1 MRSIDCLLKPQTI
14 AVIGASNTPGRAGYI
29 VMSNL
34 LSSGFKGVI
43 LPVSDKHKSVQGVL
57 AYSSIDTLPFEPDM
71 AIMCTNNRTNLE
83 LIPSLSKKNTRCMI
97 ILATSFDENDTELT
111 AALQK
116 ETRRH
121 NIRVL
126 GPNSLGII
134 MPWIGINASFSPIPA
149 QAGSIAFISQSAGI
163 CTTILDWA
171 NAQSIGFSAFI
182 SLGNGSDIGF
192 DELLDAL
199 SIDSKTQAI
208 ILYIDSISDARRFIS
223 AARAASRNR
232 RILVLKGGK
241 TAQGLDMVKRHNRGP
256 TSLDIIY
263 DSAIKRSGMLR
274 VNSTHELFA
283 AVETLT
289 HPTPLRGE
297 RLMIVTNGGGPSI
310 MATDKLIELGGKLAS
325 LTDDTIIDRIRKIVP
340 GWQNSNPIDIHGDA
354 TIKRYKEVV
363 EILIDSKEIDA
374 LLIMHSPS
382 AVSNSELTAKA
393 IIALLQT
400 NKQKIQR
407 LNIFTNW
414 TGELTAKPARK
425 LLSQAKIP
433 TYRTPES
440 AVTAFMHLVEY
451 RRNQK
456 QLMETPTSVEMINQ
470 VSLNQVRK
478 WMVRRL
484 NNKEC
489 VSLDSH
495 QLGELFRHYNID
507 MLDTWIAS
515 DATEAIHI
523 ADKIGYPV
531 AVKLHSP
538 DIAHKSDVQGVML
551 SLRTAEEVFN
561 ATNAILD
568 RVKLTFPAAHI
579 SGVLVQAMAHS
590 AGAEEIRIKVHTDS
604 VFGPVLLMGQ
614 GGSEWDPTTDSVCA
628 LPPLNSALARYFIIR
643 AIKAGAVRLQKRP
656 IPLDIE
662 TFSSFLATISQIVVD
677 NPELHQLDI
686 HPVMIKGDKITIVDA
701 DMVLKKYDGDSQ
713 QRLAITP
720 YPSQLEQP
728 IQLKD
733 GRMAVMRPI
742 KPEDEPLHADFVRRV
757 SKEDLYKRFFSDVG
771 EFNHEALA
779 AFTQIDYDREMAFV
793 VQQPQGDILGVA
805 RALIAPDNRDAEF
818 AVLIRSDQKGMGL
831 GKQLMTKVIEYCRQ
845 RNTAQI
851 SGMTMPTNQG
861 MLGLAKQLG
870 FTISIDFEDGTAD
883 MLLQLSDGVT
893 MTPSAHSS
901 IANTSTSHIDK

>member
-1 MRSIDCLLKPQTI
+1 MRSIDCLLRPQTI

-43 LPVSDKHKSVQGVL
+43 LPVSNKHKSVQGVL
-57 AYSSIDTLPFEPDM
+57 AYRSVDDLPFEPDL
-71 AIMCTNNRTNLE
+71 AIMCTNNKTNLQ
-83 LIPSLSKKNTRCMI
+83 LVPSLATKGTKCMV
-97 ILATSFDENDTELT
+97 ILATSFDDNDSELT
-111 AALQK
+111 ASLKAQ
-116 ETRRH
+116 TQQH
-121 NIRVL
+121 GIRVL

-134 MPWIGINASFSPIPA
+134 MPWLGVNASFSPIPA
-149 QAGSIAFISQSAGI
+149 QRGSIAFISQSAGI

-241 TAQGLDMVKRHNRGP
+241 TPQGLEVAKAHNQGHI
-256 TSLDIIY
+256 SLDIIY

-310 MATDKLIELGGKLAS
+310 MATDKLIQLGGKLAAI
-325 LTDDTIIDRIRKIVP
+325 TDNEIVNRTKAIVP
-340 GWQNSNPIDIHGDA
+340 GWEGSNPIDIHGDA
-354 TIKRYKEVV
+354 TINRYKGVIEV
-363 EILIDSKEIDA
+363 LIDSKEIDA

-382 AVSNSELTAKA
+382 AVSDSQETAKA
-393 IIALLQT
+393 IIDLLQS

-414 TGELTAKPARK
+414 TGELTAKPARA
-425 LLSQAKIP
+425 LFSQAKIP

-456 QLMETPTSVEMINQ
+456 QLMETPTSIEMRSN
-470 VSLNQVRK
+470 VSLQQAREWFTQK
-478 WMVRRL
+478 IGD
-484 NNKEC
+484 KQQIA
-489 VSLDSH
+489 LDSYH
-495 QLGELFRHYNID
+495 LGSLFGYYNLS

-515 DATEAIHI
+515 DPSEATHI
-523 ADKIGYPV
+523 AEKIGYPV

-538 DIAHKSDVQGVML
+538 DIPHKSDVQGVML
-551 SLRTAEEVFN
+551 SLRTAEEVYC

-568 RVKLTFPAAHI
+568 RVQLSFPSARVD
-579 SGVLVQAMAHS
+579 GVLVQAMANS
-590 AGAEEIRIKVHTDS
+590 AGAEEIRVKVHTDK

-643 AIKAGAVRLQKRP
+643 AIKAGVVRLQKRP
-656 IPLDIE
+656 EPFDIMA
-662 TFSSFLATISQIVVD
+662 FANFLATLSQMVVD
-677 NPELHQLDI
+677 NPELHALDI
-686 HPVMIKGDKITIVDA
+686 HPVMVKGSTITIVDA
-701 DMVLKKYDGDSQ
+701 DIVLKHNSELAS

-720 YPSQLEQP
+720 YPTQLEKM
-728 IQLKD
+728 ITLKD
-733 GRMAVMRPI
+733 GRKVLIRPI
-742 KPEDEPLHADFVRRV
+742 KPEDEPKHAAFIHKV
-757 SKEDLYKRFFSDVG
+757 SKEDLYKRFFTDVG
-771 EFNHEALA
+771 EFNHESLA

-793 VQQPQGDILGVA
+793 VEEPNGDILGVA
-805 RALIAPDNRDAEF
+805 RAMITPDNSDAEF
-818 AVLIRSDQKGMGL
+818 AVLIRSDQKGLGL
-831 GKQLMTKVIEYCRQ
+831 GKVLMTNIINYCRQ
-845 RNTAQI
+845 RNTKQI

-861 MLGLAKQLG
+861 MLNLAKRLG
-870 FTISIDFEDGTAD
+870 FAISIDFEDGTAD
-883 MLLQLSDGVT
+883 MVLILE
-893 MTPSAHSS
+893 
-901 IANTSTSHIDK
+901 

>member
-1 MRSIDCLLKPQTI
+1 MRSIDCLLRPQTI

-43 LPVSDKHKSVQGVL
+43 LPVSNKHKSVQGVL
-57 AYSSIDTLPFEPDM
+57 AYRSVDDLPFEPDL
-71 AIMCTNNRTNLE
+71 AIMCTNNKTNLQ
-83 LIPSLSKKNTRCMI
+83 LVPSLATKGTKCMV
-97 ILATSFDENDTELT
+97 ILATSFDDSDSELT
-111 AALQK
+111 ASLKAQ
-116 ETRRH
+116 TQQH
-121 NIRVL
+121 GIRVL

-134 MPWIGINASFSPIPA
+134 MPWLGVNASFSPIPA
-149 QAGSIAFISQSAGI
+149 QRGSIAFISQSAGI

-241 TAQGLDMVKRHNRGP
+241 TPKGLEVAKAHNQGHI
-256 TSLDIIY
+256 SLDIIY

-310 MATDKLIELGGKLAS
+310 MATDKLIQLGGKLAAI
-325 LTDDTIIDRIRKIVP
+325 TDNEIVNRIKAIVP
-340 GWQNSNPIDIHGDA
+340 GWEGSNPIDIHGDA
-354 TIKRYKEVV
+354 TINRYKGVIEV
-363 EILIDSKEIDA
+363 LIDSKEIDA

-382 AVSNSELTAKA
+382 AVSDSQETAKA
-393 IIALLQT
+393 IIDLLQS

-414 TGELTAKPARK
+414 TGELTAKPARA
-425 LLSQAKIP
+425 LFSQAKIP

-456 QLMETPTSVEMINQ
+456 QLMETPTSIEMRSN
-470 VSLNQVRK
+470 VSLQQAREWFTQK
-478 WMVRRL
+478 IGD
-484 NNKEC
+484 KQQIA
-489 VSLDSH
+489 LDSYH
-495 QLGELFRHYNID
+495 LGSLFGYYNLS

-515 DATEAIHI
+515 EPSEATHI
-523 ADKIGYPV
+523 AEKIGYPV

-538 DIAHKSDVQGVML
+538 DIPHKSDVQGVML
-551 SLRTAEEVFN
+551 SLRTAEEVYS

-568 RVKLTFPAAHI
+568 RVQLSFPSARVD
-579 SGVLVQAMAHS
+579 GVLVQAMANS
-590 AGAEEIRIKVHTDS
+590 AGAEEIRVKVHTDK

-643 AIKAGAVRLQKRP
+643 AIKAGVVRLQKRP
-656 IPLDIE
+656 EPFDIMA
-662 TFSSFLATISQIVVD
+662 FANFLATLSQMVVD
-677 NPELHQLDI
+677 NPELHALDI
-686 HPVMIKGDKITIVDA
+686 HPVMVKGSTITIVDA
-701 DMVLKKYDGDSQ
+701 DIVLKHNSELAS

-720 YPSQLEQP
+720 YPTQLEKM
-728 IQLKD
+728 ITLKD
-733 GRMAVMRPI
+733 GRKVLMRPI
-742 KPEDEPLHADFVRRV
+742 KPEDEPKHAAFIHKV
-757 SKEDLYKRFFSDVG
+757 SKEDLYKRFFTDVG
-771 EFNHEALA
+771 EFNHESLA

-793 VQQPQGDILGVA
+793 VEEPNGDILGVA
-805 RALIAPDNRDAEF
+805 RAMITPDNSDAEF
-818 AVLIRSDQKGMGL
+818 AVLIRSDQKGLGL
-831 GKQLMTKVIEYCRQ
+831 GKVLMTNIINYCRQ
-845 RNTAQI
+845 RNTKQI

-861 MLGLAKQLG
+861 MLNLAKRLG
-870 FTISIDFEDGTAD
+870 FAISIDFEDGTAD
-883 MLLQLSDGVT
+883 MVLILE
-893 MTPSAHSS
+893 
-901 IANTSTSHIDK
+901 

>member
-1 MRSIDCLLKPQTI
+1 MRSIDCLLRPQTI

-43 LPVSDKHKSVQGVL
+43 LPVSNKHKSVQGVL
-57 AYSSIDTLPFEPDM
+57 AYRSVDDLPFEPDL
-71 AIMCTNNRTNLE
+71 AIMCTNNKTNLQ
-83 LIPSLSKKNTRCMI
+83 LVPSLATKGTKCMV
-97 ILATSFDENDTELT
+97 ILATSFDDSDSELT
-111 AALQK
+111 ASLKAQ
-116 ETRRH
+116 TQQH
-121 NIRVL
+121 GIRVL

-134 MPWIGINASFSPIPA
+134 MPWLGVNASFSPIPA
-149 QAGSIAFISQSAGI
+149 QRGSIAFISQSAGI

-241 TAQGLDMVKRHNRGP
+241 TPQGLEVAKAHNQGHI
-256 TSLDIIY
+256 SLDIIY

-310 MATDKLIELGGKLAS
+310 VATDKLIQLGGKLAAI
-325 LTDDTIIDRIRKIVP
+325 TDNEIVNRIKAIVP
-340 GWQNSNPIDIHGDA
+340 GWEGSNPIDIHGDA
-354 TIKRYKEVV
+354 TINRYKGVIEV
-363 EILIDSKEIDA
+363 LIDSKEIDA

-382 AVSNSELTAKA
+382 AVSDSQETAKA
-393 IIALLQT
+393 IIDLLQS

-414 TGELTAKPARK
+414 TGELTAKPARA
-425 LLSQAKIP
+425 LFSQAKIP

-456 QLMETPTSVEMINQ
+456 QLMETPTSIEMRSN
-470 VSLNQVRK
+470 VSLQQAREWFTQK
-478 WMVRRL
+478 IGD
-484 NNKEC
+484 KQQIA
-489 VSLDSH
+489 LDSYH
-495 QLGELFRHYNID
+495 LGSLFGYYNLS

-515 DATEAIHI
+515 EPSEATHI
-523 ADKIGYPV
+523 AEKIGYPV

-538 DIAHKSDVQGVML
+538 DIPHKSDVQGVML
-551 SLRTAEEVFN
+551 SLRTAEEVYS

-568 RVKLTFPAAHI
+568 RVQLSFPSARVD
-579 SGVLVQAMAHS
+579 GVLVQAMANS
-590 AGAEEIRIKVHTDS
+590 AGAEEIRVKVHTDK

-643 AIKAGAVRLQKRP
+643 AIKAGVVRLQKRP
-656 IPLDIE
+656 EPFDIMA
-662 TFSSFLATISQIVVD
+662 FANFLATLSQMVVD
-677 NPELHQLDI
+677 NPELHALDI
-686 HPVMIKGDKITIVDA
+686 HPVMVKGSTITIVDA
-701 DMVLKKYDGDSQ
+701 DIVLKHNSELAS

-720 YPSQLEQP
+720 YPTQLEKM
-728 IQLKD
+728 ITLKD
-733 GRMAVMRPI
+733 GRKVLMRPI
-742 KPEDEPLHADFVRRV
+742 KPEDEPKHAAFIHKV
-757 SKEDLYKRFFSDVG
+757 SKEDLYKRFFTDVG
-771 EFNHEALA
+771 EFNHESLA

-793 VQQPQGDILGVA
+793 VEEPNGDILGVA
-805 RALIAPDNRDAEF
+805 RAMITPDNSDAEF
-818 AVLIRSDQKGMGL
+818 AVLIRSDQKGLGL
-831 GKQLMTKVIEYCRQ
+831 GKVLMTNIINYCRQ
-845 RNTAQI
+845 RNTKQI

-861 MLGLAKQLG
+861 MLNLAKRLG
-870 FTISIDFEDGTAD
+870 FAISIDFEDGTAD
-883 MLLQLSDGVT
+883 MVLILE
-893 MTPSAHSS
+893 
-901 IANTSTSHIDK
+901 

>member
-1 MRSIDCLLKPQTI
+1 MRSIDCLLRPQTI

-43 LPVSDKHKSVQGVL
+43 LPVSNKHKSVQGVL
-57 AYSSIDTLPFEPDM
+57 AYRSVDDLPFEPDL
-71 AIMCTNNRTNLE
+71 AIMCTNNKTNLQ
-83 LIPSLSKKNTRCMI
+83 LVPSLATKGTKCMV
-97 ILATSFDENDTELT
+97 ILATSFDDNDSELT
-111 AALQK
+111 ASLKAQ
-116 ETRRH
+116 TQQH
-121 NIRVL
+121 GIRVL

-134 MPWIGINASFSPIPA
+134 MPWLGVNASFSPIPA
-149 QAGSIAFISQSAGI
+149 QRGSIAFISQSAGI

-241 TAQGLDMVKRHNRGP
+241 TPQGLEVAKAHNQGHI
-256 TSLDIIY
+256 SLDIIY

-310 MATDKLIELGGKLAS
+310 MATDKLIQLGGKLAAI
-325 LTDDTIIDRIRKIVP
+325 TDNEIVNRIKVIVP
-340 GWQNSNPIDIHGDA
+340 GWEGSNPIDIHGDA
-354 TIKRYKEVV
+354 TINRYKGVIEV
-363 EILIDSKEIDA
+363 LIDSKEIDA

-382 AVSNSELTAKA
+382 AVSDSQETAKA
-393 IIALLQT
+393 IIDLLQS

-414 TGELTAKPARK
+414 TGELTAKPARA
-425 LLSQAKIP
+425 LFSQAKIP

-456 QLMETPTSVEMINQ
+456 QLMETPTSIEMRSN
-470 VSLNQVRK
+470 VSLQQAREWFTQK
-478 WMVRRL
+478 IGD
-484 NNKEC
+484 KQQIA
-489 VSLDSH
+489 LDSYH
-495 QLGELFRHYNID
+495 LGSLFGYYNLS

-515 DATEAIHI
+515 EPSEATHI
-523 ADKIGYPV
+523 AEKIGYPV

-538 DIAHKSDVQGVML
+538 DIPHKSDVQGVML
-551 SLRTAEEVFN
+551 SLRTAEEVYS

-568 RVKLTFPAAHI
+568 RVQLSFPSARVD
-579 SGVLVQAMAHS
+579 GVLVQAMANS
-590 AGAEEIRIKVHTDS
+590 AGAEEIRVKVHTDK

-643 AIKAGAVRLQKRP
+643 AIKAGVVRLQKRP
-656 IPLDIE
+656 EPFDIMA
-662 TFSSFLATISQIVVD
+662 FANFLATLSQMVVD
-677 NPELHQLDI
+677 NPELHALDI
-686 HPVMIKGDKITIVDA
+686 HPVMVKGSTITIVDA
-701 DMVLKKYDGDSQ
+701 DIVLKHNSELAS

-720 YPSQLEQP
+720 YPTQLEKM
-728 IQLKD
+728 ITLKD
-733 GRMAVMRPI
+733 GRKVLMRPI
-742 KPEDEPLHADFVRRV
+742 KPEDEPKHAAFIHKV
-757 SKEDLYKRFFSDVG
+757 SKEDLYKRFFTDVG
-771 EFNHEALA
+771 EFNHESLA

-793 VQQPQGDILGVA
+793 VEEPNGDILGVA
-805 RALIAPDNRDAEF
+805 RAMITPDNSDAEF
-818 AVLIRSDQKGMGL
+818 AVLIRSDQKGLGL
-831 GKQLMTKVIEYCRQ
+831 GKVLMTNIINYCRQ
-845 RNTAQI
+845 RNTKQI

-861 MLGLAKQLG
+861 MLNLAKRLG
-870 FTISIDFEDGTAD
+870 FAISIDFEDGTAD
-883 MLLQLSDGVT
+883 MVLILE
-893 MTPSAHSS
+893 
-901 IANTSTSHIDK
+901 

>member
-1 MRSIDCLLKPQTI
+1 MRSIDCLLRPQTI

-34 LSSGFKGVI
+34 LSSGLKGVI
-43 LPVSDKHKSVQGVL
+43 LPVSNKHKSVQGVL
-57 AYSSIDTLPFEPDM
+57 AYRSVDDLPFEPDL
-71 AIMCTNNRTNLE
+71 AIMCTNNKTNLQ
-83 LIPSLSKKNTRCMI
+83 LVPSLATKGTKCMV
-97 ILATSFDENDTELT
+97 ILATSFDDSDSELT
-111 AALQK
+111 ASLKAQ
-116 ETRRH
+116 TQQH
-121 NIRVL
+121 GIRVL

-134 MPWIGINASFSPIPA
+134 MPWLGVNASFSPIPA
-149 QAGSIAFISQSAGI
+149 QRGSIAFISQSAGI

-241 TAQGLDMVKRHNRGP
+241 TPQGLEVAKAHNQGHI
-256 TSLDIIY
+256 SLDIIY

-310 MATDKLIELGGKLAS
+310 MATDKLIQLGGKLAAI
-325 LTDDTIIDRIRKIVP
+325 TDNEIVNRIKAIVP
-340 GWQNSNPIDIHGDA
+340 GWEGSNPIDIHGDA
-354 TIKRYKEVV
+354 TINRYKGVIEV
-363 EILIDSKEIDA
+363 LIDSKEIDA

-382 AVSNSELTAKA
+382 AVSDSQETAKA
-393 IIALLQT
+393 IIDLLQS

-414 TGELTAKPARK
+414 TGELTAKPARA
-425 LLSQAKIP
+425 LFSQAKIP

-456 QLMETPTSVEMINQ
+456 QLMETPTSIEMRSN
-470 VSLNQVRK
+470 VSLQQAREWFTQK
-478 WMVRRL
+478 IGD
-484 NNKEC
+484 KQQIA
-489 VSLDSH
+489 LDSYH
-495 QLGELFRHYNID
+495 LGSLFGYYNLS

-515 DATEAIHI
+515 EPSEATHI
-523 ADKIGYPV
+523 AEKIGYPV

-538 DIAHKSDVQGVML
+538 DIPHKSDVQGVML
-551 SLRTAEEVFN
+551 SLRTAEEVYS

-568 RVKLTFPAAHI
+568 RVQLSFPSARVD
-579 SGVLVQAMAHS
+579 GVLVQAMANS
-590 AGAEEIRIKVHTDS
+590 AGAEEIRVKVHTDKI
-604 VFGPVLLMGQ
+604 FGPVLLMGQ

-643 AIKAGAVRLQKRP
+643 AIKAGVVRLQKRP
-656 IPLDIE
+656 EPFDIMA
-662 TFSSFLATISQIVVD
+662 FANFLATLSQMVVD
-677 NPELHQLDI
+677 NPELHALDI
-686 HPVMIKGDKITIVDA
+686 HPVMVKGSTITIVDA
-701 DMVLKKYDGDSQ
+701 DIVLKHNSALAS

-720 YPSQLEQP
+720 YPTQLEKM
-728 IQLKD
+728 ITLKD
-733 GRMAVMRPI
+733 GRKVLMRPI
-742 KPEDEPLHADFVRRV
+742 KPEDEPKHAAFIHKV
-757 SKEDLYKRFFSDVG
+757 SKEDLYKRFFTDVG
-771 EFNHEALA
+771 EFNHESLA

-793 VQQPQGDILGVA
+793 VEEPNGDILGVA
-805 RALIAPDNRDAEF
+805 RAMITPDNSDAEF
-818 AVLIRSDQKGMGL
+818 AVLIRSDQKGLGL
-831 GKQLMTKVIEYCRQ
+831 GKVLMTNIINYCRQ
-845 RNTAQI
+845 RNTKQI

-861 MLGLAKQLG
+861 MLNLAKRLG
-870 FTISIDFEDGTAD
+870 FAISIDFEDGTAD
-883 MLLQLSDGVT
+883 MVLILE
-893 MTPSAHSS
+893 
-901 IANTSTSHIDK
+901 

>member
-1 MRSIDCLLKPQTI
+1 MRSIDCLLRPQTI

-43 LPVSDKHKSVQGVL
+43 LPVSNKHKSVQGVL
-57 AYSSIDTLPFEPDM
+57 AYRSVDDLPFEPDL
-71 AIMCTNNRTNLE
+71 AIMCTNNKTNLQ
-83 LIPSLSKKNTRCMI
+83 LVPSLATKGTKCMV
-97 ILATSFDENDTELT
+97 ILATSFDDNDSELT
-111 AALQK
+111 ASLKAQ
-116 ETRRH
+116 TQQH
-121 NIRVL
+121 GIRVL

-134 MPWIGINASFSPIPA
+134 MPWLGVNASFSPIPA
-149 QAGSIAFISQSAGI
+149 QRGSIAFISQSAGI

-241 TAQGLDMVKRHNRGP
+241 TPQGLEIAKAHNQGHI
-256 TSLDIIY
+256 SLDIIY

-310 MATDKLIELGGKLAS
+310 MATDKLIQLGGKLAAI
-325 LTDDTIIDRIRKIVP
+325 TDNEIVNRIKAIVP
-340 GWQNSNPIDIHGDA
+340 GWEGSNPIDIHGDA
-354 TIKRYKEVV
+354 TINRYKGVIEV
-363 EILIDSKEIDA
+363 LIDSKEIDA

-382 AVSNSELTAKA
+382 AVSDSQETAKA
-393 IIALLQT
+393 IIDLLQS

-414 TGELTAKPARK
+414 TGELTAKPARA
-425 LLSQAKIP
+425 LFSQAKIP

-456 QLMETPTSVEMINQ
+456 QLMETPTSIEMRSN
-470 VSLNQVRK
+470 VSLQQAREWFTQK
-478 WMVRRL
+478 IGD
-484 NNKEC
+484 KQQIA
-489 VSLDSH
+489 LDSYH
-495 QLGELFRHYNID
+495 LGSLFGYYNLS

-515 DATEAIHI
+515 DPSEATHI
-523 ADKIGYPV
+523 AEKIGYPV

-538 DIAHKSDVQGVML
+538 DIPHKSDVQGVML
-551 SLRTAEEVFN
+551 SLRTAEEVYS

-568 RVKLTFPAAHI
+568 RVQLSFPSARVD
-579 SGVLVQAMAHS
+579 GVLVQAMANS
-590 AGAEEIRIKVHTDS
+590 AGVEEIRVKVHTDK

-643 AIKAGAVRLQKRP
+643 AIKAGVVRLQKRP
-656 IPLDIE
+656 EPFDIMA
-662 TFSSFLATISQIVVD
+662 FANFLATLSQMVVD
-677 NPELHQLDI
+677 NPELHALDI
-686 HPVMIKGDKITIVDA
+686 HPVMVKGSTITIVDA
-701 DMVLKKYDGDSQ
+701 DIVLKQNSELAS

-720 YPSQLEQP
+720 YPTQLEKM
-728 IQLKD
+728 ITLKD
-733 GRMAVMRPI
+733 GRKVLMRPI
-742 KPEDEPLHADFVRRV
+742 KPEDEPKHAAFIHKV
-757 SKEDLYKRFFSDVG
+757 SKEDLYKRFFTDVG
-771 EFNHEALA
+771 EFNHESLA

-793 VQQPQGDILGVA
+793 VEEPNGDILGVA
-805 RALIAPDNRDAEF
+805 RAMITPDNSDAEF
-818 AVLIRSDQKGMGL
+818 AVLIRSDQKGLGL
-831 GKQLMTKVIEYCRQ
+831 GKVLMTNIINYCRQ
-845 RNTAQI
+845 RNTKQI

-861 MLGLAKQLG
+861 MLNLAKRLG
-870 FTISIDFEDGTAD
+870 FAISIDFEDGTAD
-883 MLLQLSDGVT
+883 MVLILE
-893 MTPSAHSS
+893 
-901 IANTSTSHIDK
+901 

>member
-1 MRSIDCLLKPQTI
+1 MRSIDCLLRPQTI

-43 LPVSDKHKSVQGVL
+43 LPVSNKHKSVQGVL
-57 AYSSIDTLPFEPDM
+57 AYRSVDDLPFEPDL
-71 AIMCTNNRTNLE
+71 AIMCTNNKTNLQ
-83 LIPSLSKKNTRCMI
+83 LVPSLATKGTKCMV
-97 ILATSFDENDTELT
+97 ILATSFDDNDSELT
-111 AALQK
+111 ASLKAQ
-116 ETRRH
+116 TQQH
-121 NIRVL
+121 GIRVL

-134 MPWIGINASFSPIPA
+134 MPWLGMNASFSPIPA
-149 QAGSIAFISQSAGI
+149 QRGSIAFISQSAGI

-241 TAQGLDMVKRHNRGP
+241 TPQGLEVAKAHNQGHI
-256 TSLDIIY
+256 SLDIIY

-310 MATDKLIELGGKLAS
+310 MATDKLIQLGGKLATI
-325 LTDDTIIDRIRKIVP
+325 TDNEIVNRIKAIVP
-340 GWQNSNPIDIHGDA
+340 GWEGSNPIDIHGDA
-354 TIKRYKEVV
+354 TINRYKGVIEV
-363 EILIDSKEIDA
+363 LIDSKEIDA

-382 AVSNSELTAKA
+382 AVSDSQETAKA
-393 IIALLQT
+393 IIDLLQS

-414 TGELTAKPARK
+414 TGELTAKPARA
-425 LLSQAKIP
+425 LFSQAKIP

-456 QLMETPTSVEMINQ
+456 QLMETPTSIEMRSN
-470 VSLNQVRK
+470 VSLQQAREWFTQK
-478 WMVRRL
+478 IGD
-484 NNKEC
+484 KQEIA
-489 VSLDSH
+489 LDSYH
-495 QLGELFRHYNID
+495 LGSLFGYYNLS

-515 DATEAIHI
+515 DPSEATHI
-523 ADKIGYPV
+523 AEKIGYPV

-538 DIAHKSDVQGVML
+538 DIPHKSDVQGVML
-551 SLRTAEEVFN
+551 SLRTAEEVYS

-568 RVKLTFPAAHI
+568 RVQLSFPSARVD
-579 SGVLVQAMAHS
+579 GVLVQAMANS
-590 AGAEEIRIKVHTDS
+590 AGAEEIRVKVHTDKI
-604 VFGPVLLMGQ
+604 FGPVLLMGQ

-643 AIKAGAVRLQKRP
+643 AIKAGVVRLQKRP
-656 IPLDIE
+656 EPFDIMA
-662 TFSSFLATISQIVVD
+662 FANFLATLSQMVVD
-677 NPELHQLDI
+677 NPELHALDI
-686 HPVMIKGDKITIVDA
+686 HPVMVKGSTITIVDA
-701 DMVLKKYDGDSQ
+701 DIVLKQNSELASK
-713 QRLAITP
+713 RLAITP
-720 YPSQLEQP
+720 YPTQLEQM
-728 IQLKD
+728 ITLKD
-733 GRMAVMRPI
+733 GRKVLMRPI
-742 KPEDEPLHADFVRRV
+742 KPEDEPKHAAFIHKV
-757 SKEDLYKRFFSDVG
+757 SKEDLYKRFFTDVG
-771 EFNHEALA
+771 EFNHESLA

-793 VQQPQGDILGVA
+793 VEEPNGDILGVA
-805 RALIAPDNRDAEF
+805 RAMITPDNSDAEF
-818 AVLIRSDQKGMGL
+818 AVLIRSDQKGLGL
-831 GKQLMTKVIEYCRQ
+831 GKVLMTNIINYCRQ
-845 RNTAQI
+845 RNTKQI

-861 MLGLAKQLG
+861 MLNLAKRLG
-870 FTISIDFEDGTAD
+870 FAISIDFEDGTAD
-883 MLLQLSDGVT
+883 MVLILE
-893 MTPSAHSS
+893 
-901 IANTSTSHIDK
+901 